1 MRFWQLLGPLGL
13 AISVSGCAGAGRA
26 VMGATAGVS
35 MGAGVEHTL
44 NGVAYKTFTA
54 PLDNVRLAAL
64 RTLNQM
70 DMPVKTDT
78 KTDGGWEVSATAAG
92 RSIDIE
98 LERLT
103 ERTTRMRVVAN
114 KGEIFFKDTST
125 ATEIILQ
132 TAQLLQLG
140 LLAGFFNGRH

>member
-1 MRFWQLLGPLGL
+1 
-13 AISVSGCAGAGRA
+13 
-26 VMGATAGVS
+26 

-70 DMPVKTDT
+70 DMPVKIDA
-78 KTDGGWEVSATAAG
+78 KTDSGWEVSATAAD
-92 RSIDIE
+92 RAIDIE

-103 ERTTRMRVVAN
+103 DRTTRMRVVAN
-114 KGEIFFKDTST
+114 KGEIFFKDTAT

-132 TAQLLQLG
+132 TAQLLQDG
-140 LLAGFFNGRH
+140 QTAAKATRVANHKRKAS